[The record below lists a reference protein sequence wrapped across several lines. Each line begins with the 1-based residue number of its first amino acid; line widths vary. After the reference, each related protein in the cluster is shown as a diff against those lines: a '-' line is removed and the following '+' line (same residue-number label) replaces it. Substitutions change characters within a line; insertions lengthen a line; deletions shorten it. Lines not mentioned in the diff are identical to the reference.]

1 MGSVPQIIK
10 NHSNYVSRK
19 KPKLATS
26 CNCRKK
32 DDCPLNGNCLTNNVI
47 YKCTASP
54 TTTTKQRAYLGLTK
68 GELKQCIITIHSL
81 LETKDIRKIQHFLV
95 NYGN

>member
-1 MGSVPQIIK
+1 MGSVRQIIK

-26 CNCRKK
+26 CNGRKK

-47 YKCTASP
+47 YKCTVSP
-54 TTTTKQRAYLGLTK
+54 TTTTKQRANLGLAE
-68 GELKQCIITIHSL
+68 GEWKQRRNL
-81 LETKDIRKIQHFLV
+81 LETQEITAIQYFLV
-95 NYGN
+95 IFEN